1 MKYLVFDLET
11 NSRDAFEAE
20 IIDGAFAITDADFNI
35 IDTYRMLSQVDNW
48 SDEAEQ
54 IHKIKYKDM
63 LLYPSK
69 YKAYEDLFKWL
80 SNHKPYTVCCYSN
93 PNSFGNY
100 FHYDLAVIKMQM
112 NILFNSHVL
121 YYMYFSDKPYSPY
134 LEIKKLVKNK
144 NLTIAPHE
152 TLTQYSLENV
162 YLNLFD
168 EKYNAH
174 KSVDDV
180 VALLKVCKYLNT
192 IDSNDILYNATTH

>member
-11 NSRDAFEAE
+11 NSRDAFDAE
-20 IIDGAFAITDADFNI
+20 IIDGAFAITDCDFNI

-48 SDEAEQ
+48 SDEAAQ
-54 IHKIKYKDM
+54 IHKIDYKDT
-63 LLYPSK
+63 LLYPK
-69 YKAYEDLFKWL
+69 KMKAYEDLFKWL
-80 SNHKPYTVCCYSN
+80 STHKPYKVCCYSN

-112 NILFNSHVL
+112 NILFNNHVL
-121 YYMYFSDKPYSPY
+121 YYMYFDDKPYSPY

-180 VALLKVCKYLNT
+180 VALLKVCKYLNN
-192 IDSNDILYNATTH
+192 IDNNDILYNATTH